1 MMQVS
6 KTLMRSCAGLL
17 ALCGS
22 LQATALSAEINA
34 NDCFAGTLKIMDH
47 SKAYTTATYH
57 MRGTRQLDKGPP
69 SMQRMSGEC
78 MGFIVIKFG
87 EIELGKGACQYTDP
101 EGDKYIVDQSR
112 KGATLNWQIVS
123 GTGKYKNMEGT
134 GVYLNYD
141 AFPILGKRTEYQQ
154 CIRTRGEV
162 SLSAQ

>member
-1 MMQVS
+1 MRDA
-6 KTLMRSCAGLL
+6 KTLMRSYAGFL

-22 LQATALSAEINA
+22 LQAPALGAEIDA

-47 SKAYTTATYH
+47 SNAYTTATYH

-69 SMQRMSGEC
+69 SMLRMSGEC
-78 MGFIVIKFG
+78 MGFIVIKLG
-87 EIELGKGACQYTDP
+87 KIELGKGACQYTDP
-101 EGDKYIVDQSR
+101 EGDKYIVDQGR
-112 KGATLNWQIVS
+112 KGTTLNWQIVS
-123 GTGKYKNMEGT
+123 GTGKYQSMDGH
-134 GVYLNYD
+134 GVYLDYD